1 MSPVGIVLYEIDE
14 SFGPNILAEYYLS
27 QTSKITPEI
36 LKDFIE
42 SHIDKEFLNASVRKN
57 DLRYFSSKIDAKSI
71 QKENLYIGFI
81 LKEEEDL
88 VSMKSIIKQIA
99 DEIIQDFSKDR
110 AQMEEI
116 LKKELNSIFSLMEK
130 LKEPT
135 LIKDTINEKTK
146 KMIDDG
152 KLQEARELIALGEE
166 IPEKLS
172 DEVVN
177 AEQLLKEKMY
187 KKAKKSFLN
196 AAELAGTIQERE
208 IQAFLESKAEQIDK
222 FPELIKERDQMLKEV
237 EKFIALLHQNKLHLY
252 HELLKPVNRLI
263 NISNTFEEQSLSETL
278 SNISTDLKRADQLAK
293 ELFNLDKKFKDF
305 FENFHRNS

>member
-1 MSPVGIVLYEIDE
+1 MSPVGILLYEIDE

-36 LKDFIE
+36 LKEFIE
-42 SHIDKEFLNASVRKN
+42 NHVDKEFLNASVRKN
-57 DLRYFSSKIDAKSI
+57 DLRYFSSKVEAKSI

-99 DEIIQDFSKDR
+99 DEIIQNFSKDR
-110 AQMEEI
+110 AQMENL

-135 LIKDTINEKTK
+135 LIKDTINDKTK

-166 IPEKLS
+166 VPEKLS
-172 DEVVN
+172 EEILN
-177 AEQLLKEKMY
+177 AEELLKEKLY

-196 AAELAGTIQERE
+196 AAELAGTIQENE
-208 IQAFLESKAEQIDK
+208 IQSFLENKAEQIDN
-222 FPELIKERDQMLKEV
+222 FPELIKERDLLLKEV
-237 EKFIALLHQNKLHLY
+237 EKLITLLHQNKLHLY
-252 HELLKPVNRLI
+252 HELLKPVNKLI
-263 NISNTFEEQSLSETL
+263 NISNIFEEQ
-278 SNISTDLKRADQLAK
+278 NISEALSKISIDFKRADQLAK

-305 FENFHRNS
+305 FENFSKD